1 MMGNSIF
8 FDLGM
13 AFWLGVTTSIS
24 PCPLATNIAA
34 ISYVGRKAGSV
45 RSILSAGLLYTLGR
59 MITYLAVGF
68 VVTKSLLSIPHVSMF
83 LQTNMNRILGPL
95 LIVVAL
101 VLFGL
106 VDFSTNG
113 GGLSERIKKRVDKA
127 GVWGA
132 LILGLIFAL
141 TFCPVSA
148 ALFFGS
154 LIPIAVRHSST
165 ILVPSVYGVGTAVP
179 VLVFAVVMAV
189 SVQAVGKVFSRL
201 TAIELWIRRV
211 MAIIFFGAG
220 VYMTMVHTL
229 KLF

>member
-1 MMGNSIF
+1 MDTFLFS
-8 FDLGM
+8 LGA

-24 PCPLATNIAA
+24 PCPLAANIAA
-34 ISYVGRKAGSV
+34 ISYVGRRAGSV

-59 MITYLAVGF
+59 MITYLIVGF

-83 LQTNMNRILGPL
+83 LQTNMNKILGPL

-106 VDFSTNG
+106 VDFSTG
-113 GGLSERIKKRVDKA
+113 GGGMSERIRKRVDKA
-127 GVWGA
+127 GIWGA

-165 ILVPSVYGVGTAVP
+165 VLVPSVYGIGTAIP
-179 VLVFAVVMAV
+179 VLVFAVVMAI
-189 SVQAVGKVFSRL
+189 SVQAVGKVFTRL

-211 MAIIFFGAG
+211 MAVIFLGAG
-220 VYMTMVHTL
+220 VYMTLVHTL

>member
-1 MMGNSIF
+1 MDTLL

-13 AFWLGVTTSIS
+13 ALWLGITTSIS

-34 ISYVGRKAGSV
+34 ISYVGRKVGSV
-45 RSILSAGLLYTLGR
+45 HSILLSGLLYTLGR
-59 MITYLAVGF
+59 MITYLVVGF

-83 LQTNMNRILGPL
+83 LQINMNKVLGPL

-106 VDFSTNG
+106 VDFSTAG
-113 GGLSERIKKRVDKA
+113 GGISDRIRKRVDKA
-127 GVWGA
+127 GIWGA
-132 LILGLIFAL
+132 LILGLLFAL

-154 LIPIAVRHSST
+154 LIPIAIRHSST
-165 ILVPSVYGVGTAVP
+165 VLVPSIYGIGTAIP

-189 SVQAVGKVFSRL
+189 SVQAVGRIFTRL

-211 MAIIFFGAG
+211 MAVIFLGAG
-220 VYMTMVHTL
+220 IYMTLVQTL
-229 KLF
+229 SL